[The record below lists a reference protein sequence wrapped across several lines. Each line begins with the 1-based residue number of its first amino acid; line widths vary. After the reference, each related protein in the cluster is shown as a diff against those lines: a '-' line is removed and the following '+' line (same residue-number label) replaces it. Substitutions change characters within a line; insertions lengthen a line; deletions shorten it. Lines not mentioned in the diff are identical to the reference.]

1 MDSDLMLSEYKGVEE
16 EELHQMTWK
25 EQMKSVF
32 ELSIKKR
39 MLKLMPQIIW
49 TGLSI
54 AMFSSLLTEIIND
67 SIKPDPNK
75 SDDEN
80 DKD

>member
-1 MDSDLMLSEYKGVEE
+1 
-16 EELHQMTWK
+16 MTWK

>member
-1 MDSDLMLSEYKGVEE
+1 
-16 EELHQMTWK
+16 
-25 EQMKSVF
+25 MKSVF

-75 SDDEN
+75 SSDEN